1 MQFKAIT
8 LAALALVVPGALT
21 TPTPASVPVTYDNT
35 YDNPTGSLFNVACSN
50 GDNGLLTKGFTD
62 FQSLPPFPYIGGA
75 AAVEHWD
82 SESCGSCWKLQY
94 CDKPPVY
101 VIAVDNAAIIQ
112 LGQPAFDQFAG
123 EEGAKRGSVNATAV
137 EVDPSFCGLC

>member
-8 LAALALVVPGALT
+8 LAALALLVPSALT

-82 SESCGSCWKLQY
+82 SESCGSCWKLSY
-94 CDKPPVY
+94 EGRHVH
-101 VIAVDNAAIIQ
+101 VLAVDYAAQ
-112 LGQPAFDQFAG
+112 GFNVAQAALDALTDG
-123 EEGAKRGSVNATAV
+123 RAV
-137 EVDPSFCGLC
+137 ELGHVEAEATLVGPWECGL